1 MRLFGLLGIVL
12 ALLIVGVLVKKQ
24 FSSIALPS
32 VPPVSGA
39 TAAPPAG
46 TVRDQSQQIQ
56 QQVRQAVDAAVQRH
70 PLPDDN

>member
-1 MRLFGLLGIVL
+1 MRLFGLLGLVL
-12 ALLIVGVLVKKQ
+12 ALLIVAVLVKKQ

-32 VPPVSGA
+32 VPPVPGA